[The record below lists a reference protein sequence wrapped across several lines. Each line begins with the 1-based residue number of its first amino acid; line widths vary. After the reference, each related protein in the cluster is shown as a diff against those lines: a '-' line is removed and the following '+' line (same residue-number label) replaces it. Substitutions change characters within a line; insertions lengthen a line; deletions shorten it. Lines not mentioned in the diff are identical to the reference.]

1 MRIAISGTHVTG
13 KSTLGEALS
22 EELPQYAAV
31 EEPYYQLEEDG
42 HEFSLHPSLEDF
54 ELQLE
59 RSIENLEEAATNII
73 FDRCPADILAY
84 LLTHEDADAFN
95 IDGWLAR
102 IQRAVATL
110 DLVVFVPIEEPDRI
124 VLPVSQGTAYRQRV
138 DEKLQEIVL
147 DNIFHF
153 DVDVLEVSG
162 SPQAR
167 AERVLTYLRSKGD

>member
-1 MRIAISGTHVTG
+1 MLPSRSPTTSWRRKGT
-13 KSTLGEALS
+13 S
-22 EELPQYAAV
+22 LPN
-31 EEPYYQLEEDG
+31 
-42 HEFSLHPSLEDF
+42 HPSLEDF

-59 RSIENLEEAATNII
+59 RSIENLEEAATNVI

-95 IDGWLAR
+95 IDGWLTR

-110 DLVVFVPIEEPDRI
+110 DLVVFVPIEEPDWI

-138 DEKLQEIVL
+138 NEKLQEIVL
-147 DNIFHF
+147 DNIFDF

-162 SPQAR
+162 SSQAR
-167 AERVLTYLRSKGD
+167 AERVLTYLRSKGDRVV